1 MPKIIGEPIPDY
13 VAHQINKRQSVHG
26 KTHDRTAEDIAYLN
40 SKTAWVKLA
49 SGVALSDERITKEK
63 FRGGVGALSYDTLAK
78 RYVLF
83 GGTARKEGTSLIQR
97 GTDMANDQNAI
108 YDTYTGVYN
117 VNADENPSKYGLAP
131 MPGIISADI
140 QCLNRGSIKK
150 ATVKIKCYT
159 PEQFHILDIL
169 YMRIGYTMLLE
180 WGSSFYHNDEKNRWE
195 NMGYTLT
202 EAADGFF
209 AQTDYYAMLPR
220 IEGYRKAKSGNYDG
234 LISKVVNFNWS
245 FAQDGSYDITLEL
258 ISVGDVIE
266 SLKCNVIPPYEMIQ
280 FINQSY
286 TEYTGETNND
296 EEKDTQQDNPAN
308 NIISSYLFLQK
319 LYLKEMGVDEDASRD
334 VTLKYSEGQIN
345 LGATKIKP
353 PKDGIQINETIYT
366 PEFRTSAEARVYVN
380 QNYSGLTEISGLAPS
395 VHNNEFDIT
404 EQHIPGG
411 SSMYVGR
418 IWKISNSQDI
428 EITSNYPHTNVVYFN
443 YNNGE
448 QEQSSDLGFYM
459 RLGHLLD
466 FIQDRVIPHNTK
478 SSQPL
483 IKIDNNTGLNK
494 MYTMP
499 YQVSLDP
506 RVCIVNGREKV
517 NTKEFYPELDA
528 WKMDGEDYTA
538 RIMNIYVNHNHIN
551 QLVSSHLDEKGN
563 FNLFSFLQTLCTDIN
578 KALGGI
584 NTLEPTINEDE
595 QVITIIDQSY
605 SPTKQ
610 AGDKYG
616 LELYG
621 YNPKFKS
628 SNFVRNI
635 SLKTEITPE
644 FATMATIGSTAG
656 GYVKGTENTM
666 FSKWN
671 EGIIDRYKKEF
682 TSGTQTPEQM
692 KEDVRKTYLEDF
704 WKQRSSAFG
713 LKVSDG
719 NVTLDDNI
727 IEKNITNVTE
737 FYKLVYAKMQKE
749 NPQYSSPSNGFI
761 PISLGVT
768 MDGISGF
775 KIYNS
780 LNVSTKFLPAN
791 YGENLHFIV
800 KSVNHKLSNNDWET
814 TLETVVIAKNDT
826 NG

>member
-13 VAHQINKRQSVHG
+13 VAYQINKRQSVHG

-49 SGVALSDERITKEK
+49 SGVALSDERIIKENFETKDHPIP
-63 FRGGVGALSYDTLAK
+63 YDTLA
-78 RYVLF
+78 RQYVLF
-83 GGTARKEGTSLIQR
+83 GGTSSKKEESLNQR
-97 GTDMANDQNAI
+97 GTDPSKNNI
-108 YDTYTGVYN
+108 YDLYSGMYN
-117 VNADENPSKYGLAP
+117 VNMDKGPSKYGLAP

-266 SLKCNVIPPYEMIQ
+266 SLKCNVIPPYEMTQI
-280 FINQSY
+280 INQSY
-286 TEYTGETNND
+286 TSYVGDTSNNS
-296 EEKDTQQDNPAN
+296 EQDTQQDNPST
-308 NIISSYLFLQK
+308 NILSSYLFIQK
-319 LYLKEMGVDEDASRD
+319 LYLQEADSSTSRD
-334 VTLKYSEGQIN
+334 VTLKYSGGQVEI
-345 LGATKIKP
+345 GAVKITP
-353 PKDGIQINETIYT
+353 PSGGLTIGDVIST
-366 PEFRTSAEARVYVN
+366 GEFDQEDQVRAYIN
-380 QNYSGLTEISGLAPS
+380 QNYPGLKETSNISNGQR
-395 VHNNEFDIT
+395 NNEFYIVST
-404 EQHIPGG
+404 FGMAG
-411 SSMYVGR
+411 RKYVG
-418 IWKISNSQDI
+418 KIFIYSNSQNI
-428 EITSNYPHTNVVYFN
+428 EITPQGQHTNVVYFN

-448 QEQSSDLGFYM
+448 QDQSSDLGFYM
-459 RLGHLLD
+459 RLGHLLN
-466 FIQDRVIPHNTK
+466 FIQERVIPHNSKT
-478 SSQPL
+478 SEPI
-483 IKIDNNTGLNK
+483 IKIDTYASLNK

-499 YQVSLDP
+499 YQVSFDP

-551 QLVSSHLDEKGN
+551 QLVLSHLDEKGN

-584 NTLEPTINEDE
+584 NTLEPIIDEDE

-605 SPTKQ
+605 SPAKQ

-621 YNPKFKS
+621 YNSEFKS

-671 EGIIDRYKKEF
+671 KGIIDRYKEEF

-727 IEKNITNVTE
+727 IEKNITNATE
-737 FYKLVYAKMQKE
+737 FYKLVYAKMQE
-749 NPQYSSPSNGFI
+749 NNPQYASPSNGFI